1 MVQDL
6 VIYVKVGAME
16 APHYSIREFFIAAGP
31 TQGKYCALQVT
42 THFVTVTGR
51 DHVGEVDRHVL
62 NRTPVYKIASS
73 LIVILYKRLEPL
85 PLLLARPFR
94 Q

>member
-16 APHYSIREFFIAAGP
+16 APHYSILEFFLRSWPAF
-31 TQGKYCALQVT
+31 QVSI
-42 THFVTVTGR
+42 HVVLFTGR

-62 NRTPVYKIASS
+62 NRTFVYNIASNR
-73 LIVILYKRLEPL
+73 IAILYKRLEPL